1 MTSVGAGEVVQLPQ
15 RADVINVGLPLFEN
29 SMKSQ
34 AIPVVGTN
42 WRIPGRGEAAVVA
55 ALARLWGPKSDLIDT
70 ANAEVISRINRGRP
84 MLKGIERAGSVV
96 PQMSER
102 TLLHCGPAITW
113 SEMCDPLRRSVKAA
127 IVGEGW
133 AVDAETAAHLVAIRE
148 VELRPA
154 NEHSTVLPMATVI
167 GPSAPV
173 YVVENNVGSTS
184 AYSSINQ
191 GAGEVQW
198 FGVDS
203 AAASDRLNFVRDI
216 IGPVLSETLARAGPI
231 DILSLV
237 AQGVL
242 MGDDVHLR
250 VQATTNLFL
259 KELLPFLIRSSHRR
273 TADAAGF
280 LSRNHMMFLNVAMAA
295 AKSLLDAAA
304 SVRNSSI
311 VTSMARNGTAYGI
324 RLSGMSDRW
333 FLAGAPPVQ
342 QALYY
347 PGFGPDVSAPDIGDS
362 AVLELVGLGGA
373 AAANSPAVAAILGG
387 RMADAIDATQR
398 MRRICAGESGRFRM
412 PFLDNAGTPLG
423 VDVRRVVELSI
434 TPSVSTGI
442 IHASAGIGQIGAG
455 VASAP
460 LECFTEAMLDLDA
473 RIE

>member
-1 MTSVGAGEVVQLPQ
+1 
-15 RADVINVGLPLFEN
+15 
-29 SMKSQ
+29 
-34 AIPVVGTN
+34 
-42 WRIPGRGEAAVVA
+42 
-55 ALARLWGPKSDLIDT
+55 
-70 ANAEVISRINRGRP
+70 
-84 MLKGIERAGSVV
+84 
-96 PQMSER
+96 
-102 TLLHCGPAITW
+102 
-113 SEMCDPLRRSVKAA
+113 MCDPLRRSVKAA

-259 KELLPFLIRSSHRR
+259 KELLPFLIRSSHSR